1 MATLTEAARRLEA
14 LLGGAPLATLLAP
27 LRFPDAIP
35 LDRRGRVRLGLHPDA
50 ARAGLAAAGARRA
63 LLLDLPAESPSID
76 DVPALARAIAG
87 RHPGWHWIIIARQH
101 DAATLL
107 FAVPSPDPGPVPV
120 LRVSRGAVRPS
131 DAETLAALL
140 ATDGDDLLVHQRWRE
155 TLGRE
160 ALTRRFYRDLEGL
173 VTRLGTE
180 AVGRATAR
188 DRRTIA
194 LLTTSRLLF
203 LAFLEAKGWLDGDPA
218 FLRHQMERVGRGLH
232 RRLLDPLHFGTLN
245 TPVARR
251 AAAARA
257 FGRVPFL
264 NGGLFTRGPVE
275 ARCRDLVLPDDAIA
289 AVIGDLLARYRL
301 TAREQALTLS
311 DAAVDPEML
320 GRAFESLMGDATR
333 RTRGAFYTPQPLVA
347 RLTDQ
352 ALDAYAA
359 THAAVPT
366 GPASPAAPQW
376 PRLLDPACGS
386 GAFLVYALEAI
397 AARRVA
403 TGDGRPVAQVRREVL
418 VRGIFGVDVDPMAVW
433 LCQLRLWLS
442 VVVEDARP
450 DPMSLPPLP
459 NLDRNIR
466 LGDALAG
473 ETRATQA
480 ALTVRESATAARL
493 RLRYTR
499 ATGVRKRTLARALD
513 RAERARA
520 VAAAQARL
528 IALTHE
534 RRERLLA
541 ARSPDLF
548 RARRGVDAAD
558 RRALTEVRSA
568 IRAARTAL
576 RALTDGAAL
585 PFRFD
590 SHFPEAAA
598 SGGFDLVIG
607 NPPWVRPH
615 AVPPAER
622 ELLRTRFTSLREA
635 AWRSGAE
642 AAGAGRGFASQADLS
657 ALFIE
662 RAVQLLRTEGVLA
675 LLVPAKL
682 WRALA
687 GGGVRD
693 VLATEAPPLT
703 LEEWDDGTAGFD
715 AAVYPSLLL
724 ARRTDTPAS
733 LVHLTRHHGDART
746 AWQVPRRS
754 LALDESRGAPWLVV
768 PPAVRESFDRLAA
781 AGVPLAASGLGR
793 PLLGV
798 KSGCNEA
805 FLVRRVGPAGPGLTA
820 IRSGDAHGA
829 VEGAWLRP
837 SIRGEQCRAW
847 RYADGSAEEADAI
860 VWTHAADGA
869 PAQALPL
876 AAERWLGRW
885 RRRLEGRSDARHGP
899 WWALFRTEAAA
910 TDGPRVVWADIGRAP
925 RAFVL
930 PTGDVHVPL
939 NTCYVLR
946 PPTEA
951 DAHALAALLNAP
963 VIAAWLRVLAEPARG
978 GYRRF
983 LGWTCARLPVP
994 RDWARARTILAP
1006 LGRAGAGGQPIDS
1019 DTLDALVADAFGV
1032 PPARLASLRDWR

>member
-1 MATLTEAARRLEA
+1 MATITEAARRLDV
-14 LLGGAPLATLLAP
+14 LLDGAPLATLLAP
-27 LRFPDAIP
+27 LRFPAPIP
-35 LDRRGRVRLGLHPDA
+35 LDGRGLARLGLPPRA
-50 ARAGLAAAGARRA
+50 ARAGLAVAGARRA
-63 LLLDLPAESPSID
+63 LLLDLTAGSPSID
-76 DVPALARAIAG
+76 DLPALARAIAG
-87 RHPGWHWIIIARQH
+87 RHPAWHWLVIARSH
-101 DAATLL
+101 DATALL
-107 FAVPSPDPGPVPV
+107 VAVPSPGPGPVPV

-140 ATDGDDLLVHQRWRE
+140 AADGDDLLVHQRWRE

-180 AVGRATAR
+180 AAGRATAR

-218 FLRHQMERVGRGLH
+218 FLRHQMERIGHGLH

-245 TPVARR
+245 TAVARR

-301 TAREQALTLS
+301 TAREQSQTLS

-320 GRAFESLMGDATR
+320 GRAFESLMGDETR
-333 RTRGAFYTPQPLVA
+333 RTRGAFYTPQALVA

-352 ALDAYAA
+352 ALDASTDADGR
-359 THAAVPT
+359 VPT
-366 GPASPAAPQW
+366 DRSRAGW
-376 PRLLDPACGS
+376 PRVLDPACGS
-386 GAFLVYALEAI
+386 GAFLVFALEAI
-397 AARRVA
+397 AARRRA
-403 TGDGRPVAQVRREVL
+403 AGDDRPVAQVRREVL

-473 ETRATQA
+473 ETQATRDVTTA
-480 ALTVRESATAARL
+480 RESTGLARL
-493 RLRYTR
+493 RLRYAR

-528 IALTHE
+528 TALTHE

-541 ARSPDLF
+541 ARAPDLF
-548 RARRGVDAAD
+548 RARRGVDAAE
-558 RRALTEVRSA
+558 RRALAEVRTA
-568 IRAARTAL
+568 IRAARAEL
-576 RALTDGAAL
+576 RALTDGGAL

-598 SGGFDLVIG
+598 NGGFDLVIG

-622 ELLRTRFTSLREA
+622 ELLRTRFASLREA

-642 AAGAGRGFASQADLS
+642 AAGAGRGFGSQADLS

-662 RAVQLLRTEGVLA
+662 RAVQLLRAEGVLG

-693 VLATEAPPLT
+693 VLATQAPPLA
-703 LEEWDDGTAGFD
+703 LEEWEDGTAGFD

-724 ARRTDTPAS
+724 ARRTDTPTAV
-733 LVHLTRHHGDART
+733 VHLTRHQGDART
-746 AWQVPRRS
+746 AWPVPRRS

-781 AGVPLAASGLGR
+781 AGLPLAASGLGR

-805 FLVRRVGPAGPGLTA
+805 FLVRRMGRAGPGLTA
-820 IRSGDAHGA
+820 VRSGDAHGA
-829 VEGAWLRP
+829 VEGTWLRP

-847 RYADGSAEEADAI
+847 RCADVSPEEPDAM
-860 VWTHAADGA
+860 VWTHTADGG
-869 PAQALPL
+869 PAEALPL
-876 AAERWLGRW
+876 AVGRWLGRW

-910 TDGPRVVWADIGRAP
+910 PDGPRVIWADIGRAP

-930 PTGDVHVPL
+930 PAGDVHVPL
-939 NTCYVLR
+939 NTCYVVR

-963 VIAAWLRVLAEPARG
+963 IIAAWLRVLAEPARG

-1006 LGRAGAGGQPIDS
+1006 LGRAGAAGQPVDP
-1019 DTLDALVADAFGV
+1019 DTLDALVSDAFGI
-1032 PPARLASLRDWR
+1032 PPAELAALRDWP